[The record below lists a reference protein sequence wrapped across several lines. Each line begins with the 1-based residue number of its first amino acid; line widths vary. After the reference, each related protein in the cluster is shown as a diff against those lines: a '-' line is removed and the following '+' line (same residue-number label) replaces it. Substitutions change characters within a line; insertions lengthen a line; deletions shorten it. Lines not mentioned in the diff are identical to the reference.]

1 MALVDLKEGAR
12 NTLVYKTS
20 CNSLPRLVIK
30 LWSFFVRSFV
40 RWRARAP
47 IRSATMNIW
56 FQVARISNGMKSEIK
71 KEKEKK
77 YALIPRHYNGFSQH
91 NEVQGL
97 SFLKHSDS
105 FVFFF
110 IYSSSGNRSHQHL
123 ALATKSNEIDKRCD
137 QRVSRAPAEYAMACK
152 IYWLYSWVRWKK
164 SMDYLWLSVD

>member
-1 MALVDLKEGAR
+1 MALVDLEEGAR
-12 NTLVYKTS
+12 NRLEYNTS

-30 LWSFFVRSFV
+30 LWSFFVLSFV
-40 RWRARAP
+40 CW
-47 IRSATMNIW
+47 SALAHPLSDDEYMISSSSY
-56 FQVARISNGMKSEIK
+56 FQWHKKRNK

-77 YALIPRHYNGFSQH
+77 VRTHTTA
-91 NEVQGL
+91 VQWFFPTQRGSR
-97 SFLKHSDS
+97 SFLSKHSDS

-110 IYSSSGNRSHQHL
+110 YLLEFRQQKPPAL

-152 IYWLYSWVRWKK
+152 IYWLYSWVRWKN